1 MWGKKEAQR
10 GKEEEKGNFPLIVE
24 VCAGVVNAFPFL
36 LTPVCANS
44 AEFDSQPASAETR
57 PINFYRF
64 AWPITANIFTGVPV
78 QFSAGEHT
86 RDIHDKED
94 QKQKQQEIPT
104 KQTTKKERSTMVM
117 AAMIISDGIY
127 VGVLVCFFLLC
138 TVKFP

>member
-1 MWGKKEAQR
+1 M
-10 GKEEEKGNFPLIVE
+10 E
-24 VCAGVVNAFPFL
+24 VCAGVVNAFSFL
-36 LTPVCANS
+36 LTPVCASS

-86 RDIHDKED
+86 RDVLDKEV
-94 QKQKQQEIPT
+94 QKHKQQEIPT
-104 KQTTKKERSTMVM
+104 IQPQKRREVQMVM
-117 AAMIISDGIY
+117 AAMIISDGN
-127 VGVLVCFFLLC
+127 LC